1 MRTVNRIIV
10 VAGIGFFLL
19 DLSTYVV
26 PEWPYTLLSIVAF
39 VVLAL
44 LLIVT
49 TILGFAHGGALL
61 VCG

>member
-26 PEWPYTLLSIVAF
+26 PAWPYTLLSIVAF